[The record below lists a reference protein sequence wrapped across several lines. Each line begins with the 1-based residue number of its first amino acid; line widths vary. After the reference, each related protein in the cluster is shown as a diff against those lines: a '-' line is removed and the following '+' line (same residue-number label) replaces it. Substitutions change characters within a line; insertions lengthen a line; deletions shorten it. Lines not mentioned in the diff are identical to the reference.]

1 MVNNSSKGERLY
13 NDTDSNWDFVY
24 LEMKVANLTTRKS
37 MVFLRNDLMVN
48 PMRTNLIETAVVWLG
63 IRPLIWQ
70 LNGAV
75 ELFVAIGLHFLE
87 LDLRPRVHGDGLDEA
102 DMDTKATMLT
112 ARRERWSDP
121 WGERGWIG

>member
-1 MVNNSSKGERLY
+1 
-13 NDTDSNWDFVY
+13 
-24 LEMKVANLTTRKS
+24 
-37 MVFLRNDLMVN
+37 
-48 PMRTNLIETAVVWLG
+48 MRTNLIETAVVWLG

-75 ELFVAIGLHFLE
+75 ELFIAISLHFLE
-87 LDLRPRVHGDGLDEA
+87 LDLRPRVHGDGSDEA

-121 WGERGWIG
+121 WGPSGKFGGLCIGFATMETSVVSEDPRPRIFAP